1 MWVHW
6 QRKRLRFTHNGK
18 RITLKKIKDCLNQC
32 KKVTV
37 RKLKGLLRR
46 GAVHQLVQ
54 LSPEVIDGSQT
65 QIPQVV
71 QQVLQSNADLFQEP
85 QDLPPQRAYDH
96 TIPLLHGVKPV
107 NIKPYKYSPEQK
119 DEIEKQLKQMLQHGI
134 IQRSQIPFASPVLL
148 VKKKDGTWRFCV
160 DYRQLDAVTV
170 KNKYP
175 LPIVDELLD
184 ELHGAK
190 WFTKLDLRAGYH
202 QIRVMPAD
210 EIKTAFKT
218 HNGHWG
224 HAIWLTNAP
233 VTFQAI
239 MNTIFADHLRKFV
252 LVFVDDILVY
262 NKSLE
267 EHQDHLKHVFDILRE
282 HKLFVKKS
290 KCTFAQQ
297 QLEYLG
303 HIIGEEGVKTDPAK
317 IQAPELAYPTEP
329 ETIQRILGPFRILP

>member
-1 MWVHW
+1 
-6 QRKRLRFTHNGK
+6 
-18 RITLKKIKDCLNQC
+18 
-32 KKVTV
+32 
-37 RKLKGLLRR
+37 
-46 GAVHQLVQ
+46 
-54 LSPEVIDGSQT
+54 
-65 QIPQVV
+65 
-71 QQVLQSNADLFQEP
+71 
-85 QDLPPQRAYDH
+85 
-96 TIPLLHGVKPV
+96 VKPV

-218 HNGHWG
+218 HNGHWCRMDLPG
-224 HAIWLTNAP
+224 PTTSVGTRTDYSVAP
-233 VTFQAI
+233 GTARLALRDTCWRGAQG
-239 MNTIFADHLRKFV
+239 LRKRSTRLGSCTCPALYGRLLDV
-252 LVFVDDILVY
+252 LD
-262 NKSLE
+262 
-267 EHQDHLKHVFDILRE
+267 
-282 HKLFVKKS
+282 
-290 KCTFAQQ
+290 
-297 QLEYLG
+297 
-303 HIIGEEGVKTDPAK
+303 
-317 IQAPELAYPTEP
+317 
-329 ETIQRILGPFRILP
+329 